1 MLKLAMQLGA
11 AASLGAAA
19 TLANAQAYGAPITL
33 DQAKKVMAAAEAEA
47 KKNNWSMTIVILDSG
62 CNPVMMQKGDGA
74 QIAAPQVAHDKA
86 YTACA
91 YKRPTK
97 ALQDALAKGAAD
109 WRYLT
114 FPRMIAAD
122 GGHPIVVDGKIIGA
136 IGVSGAPGGREDDD
150 CQGNET
156 TVVFR
161 FGHEERR

>member
-1 MLKLAMQLGA
+1 MLKLAMQLAGA
-11 AASLGAAA
+11 AALGAVT

-33 DQAKKVMAAAEAEA
+33 DQAKKVMAGAEAEA

-62 CNPVMMQKGDGA
+62 CNPVMMQKADGA
-74 QIAAPQVAHDKA
+74 QLAAPQVAHDKA

-122 GGHPIVVDGKIIGA
+122 GGHPIVADGKIIGA
-136 IGVSGAPGGREDDD
+136 IGVSGATGPDDSRVAQAGLD
-150 CQGNET
+150 ALK
-156 TVVFR
+156 
-161 FGHEERR
+161 

>member
-1 MLKLAMQLGA
+1 MLKLAVQMAG
-11 AASLGAAA
+11 AASLCAVT
-19 TLANAQAYGAPITL
+19 TLAQAQAYGPPITL
-33 DQAKKVMAAAEAEA
+33 EQAKKTMAAAEAEA

-62 CNPVMMQKGDGA
+62 CNPVMMQRADGA
-74 QIAAPQVAHDKA
+74 QLAASQVAHDKA

-122 GGHPIVVDGKIIGA
+122 GGLPIIMDGKIVGA
-136 IGVSGAPGGREDDD
+136 IGVSGSTGPDDARVAQAGID
-150 CQGNET
+150 ALK
-156 TVVFR
+156 
-161 FGHEERR
+161 

>member
-136 IGVSGAPGGREDDD
+136 IGVSGVASDQDA
-150 CQGNET
+150 
-156 TVVFR
+156 VVAKA
-161 FGHEERR
+161 GAEAAK

>member
-1 MLKLAMQLGA
+1 MKLAMQLAG
-11 AASLGAAA
+11 AASLCAAA
-19 TLANAQAYGAPITL
+19 TLAHAQAYGTPITL

-136 IGVSGAPGGREDDD
+136 IGVSGATGPDDSRVGQAGLD
-150 CQGNET
+150 ALK
-156 TVVFR
+156 
-161 FGHEERR
+161 

>member
-1 MLKLAMQLGA
+1 MLKLAMQLAGA
-11 AASLGAAA
+11 SALGAAA

-62 CNPVMMQKGDGA
+62 CNPVMMHKADGA
-74 QIAAPQVAHDKA
+74 QMAAPQVAHDKA

-122 GGHPIVVDGKIIGA
+122 GGHPIVVDGKIIGSV
-136 IGVSGAPGGREDDD
+136 GVSGATGPDDSRVAQAGLD
-150 CQGNET
+150 ALK
-156 TVVFR
+156 
-161 FGHEERR
+161 

>member
-1 MLKLAMQLGA
+1 MLRLAISA
-11 AASLGAAA
+11 ACAVSV
-19 TLANAQAYGAPITL
+19 LAVCPLVHAQAYGPPITL
-33 DQAKKVMAAAEAEA
+33 EQAKKAMAAAEAEA
-47 KKNNWSMTIVILDSG
+47 KKNNWNMTIVILDSG
-62 CNPVMMQKGDGA
+62 CNPVMMQRADGA

-122 GGHPIVVDGKIIGA
+122 GGLPIVMDGKIVGA
-136 IGVSGAPGGREDDD
+136 IGVSGAAGPDDARVGQAGLD
-150 CQGNET
+150 ALK
-156 TVVFR
+156 
-161 FGHEERR
+161 

>member
-122 GGHPIVVDGKIIGA
+122 GGLPIVADGKIIGA
-136 IGVSGAPGGREDDD
+136 IGVSGSAGPDDARVAQAGID
-150 CQGNET
+150 ALK
-156 TVVFR
+156 
-161 FGHEERR
+161 

>member
-136 IGVSGAPGGREDDD
+136 IGVSGATGPDDSRVGQAGLD
-150 CQGNET
+150 ALK
-156 TVVFR
+156 
-161 FGHEERR
+161 

>member
-1 MLKLAMQLGA
+1 MLRLAMQMAGA
-11 AASLGAAA
+11 AALCAAA
-19 TLANAQAYGAPITL
+19 TAAHAQAYGAPITL

-97 ALQDALAKGAAD
+97 ALQDALAKGGAD
-109 WRYLT
+109 MRYLS

-122 GGHPIVVDGKIIGA
+122 GGHPIMVDGKIIGA
-136 IGVSGAPGGREDDD
+136 IGVSGSSGPDDSRVGQAGLD
-150 CQGNET
+150 ALK
-156 TVVFR
+156 
-161 FGHEERR
+161 

>member
-1 MLKLAMQLGA
+1 MLKLALQLGA

-136 IGVSGAPGGREDDD
+136 IGTSGGADDAVSRAGA
-150 CQGNET
+150 NA
-156 TVVFR
+156 VK
-161 FGHEERR
+161 

>member
-1 MLKLAMQLGA
+1 MKLAVQLAG
-11 AASLGAAA
+11 AASLCAA
-19 TLANAQAYGAPITL
+19 TTLAYAQAYGTPITL
-33 DQAKKVMAAAEAEA
+33 EQAKKVMAAAEAEA
-47 KKNNWSMTIVILDSG
+47 RKNNWSMTIVILDSG
-62 CNPVMMQKGDGA
+62 CNPVMMQKADGS

-122 GGHPIVVDGKIIGA
+122 GGLPILVDGKIVGA
-136 IGVSGAPGGREDDD
+136 IGVSGASGPDDARVGQAGID
-150 CQGNET
+150 ALK
-156 TVVFR
+156 
-161 FGHEERR
+161 